1 MKFTSKMI
9 PSIRFQS
16 TRTGWAVMKV
26 AIGADHGGYELKS
39 DIAKLLESL
48 GHEVIDEGAHKF
60 DPRDDFPDFAAPVAA
75 AVQAGNAER
84 GIIIC
89 GSGVGATI
97 TANKF
102 PGVRAGLCHDTY
114 SAGQGVRHDD
124 MNVLCLGARVVGVSL
139 AEDLVKSFINAQL
152 EANEPRFQRRLDK
165 VTAIEKTQLS
175 NQ

>member
-1 MKFTSKMI
+1 
-9 PSIRFQS
+9 
-16 TRTGWAVMKV
+16 MKV

-48 GHEVIDEGAHKF
+48 GHEVIDEGAHEF
-60 DPRDDFPDFAAPVAA
+60 DPEDDFPDFAAPVAA
-75 AVQAGNAER
+75 SVQAGNAQR

-114 SAGQGVRHDD
+114 SAGQGVQHDD
-124 MNVLCLGARVVGVSL
+124 MNVLCLGARVVGVAL
-139 AEDLVKSFINAQL
+139 AADLVKSFINAQL
-152 EANEPRFQRRLDK
+152 EVNEPRFQRRLDK
-165 VTAIEKTQLS
+165 VTAIEKNQIS
-175 NQ
+175 NK

>member
-1 MKFTSKMI
+1 
-9 PSIRFQS
+9 
-16 TRTGWAVMKV
+16 MKV

-48 GHEVIDEGAHKF
+48 GHELIDQGANKF
-60 DPRDDFPDFAAPVAA
+60 DPEDDFPDFAAPVAA
-75 AVQAGNAER
+75 SVQAGKAER

-114 SAGQGVRHDD
+114 SAGQGVQHDD
-124 MNVLCLGARVVGVSL
+124 MNVLCLGARVVGVAL
-139 AEDLVKSFINAQL
+139 ASDLVKSFINARL

-165 VTAIEKTQLS
+165 VTAIEKNQIS

>member
-1 MKFTSKMI
+1 
-9 PSIRFQS
+9 
-16 TRTGWAVMKV
+16 MKV

-48 GHEVIDEGAHKF
+48 GHEVIDQGAHKF
-60 DPRDDFPDFAAPVAA
+60 DPEDDFPDFAAPVAA
-75 AVQAGNAER
+75 SVQAGKAER

-114 SAGQGVRHDD
+114 SAGQGVQHDD
-124 MNVLCLGARVVGVSL
+124 MNVLCLGARVVGVAL
-139 AEDLVKSFINAQL
+139 AVDLVKSFINARL
-152 EANEPRFQRRLDK
+152 ESNEPRFQRRLDK
-165 VTAIEKTQLS
+165 VTTIEKNQIS

>member
-1 MKFTSKMI
+1 
-9 PSIRFQS
+9 
-16 TRTGWAVMKV
+16 MKV
-26 AIGADHGGYELKS
+26 AIGADHGGYDLKS

-48 GHEVIDEGAHKF
+48 GHEVIDQGAHEF
-60 DPRDDFPDFAAPVAA
+60 DPEDDFPDFAAPVAA
-75 AVQAGNAER
+75 SVQAGKAER

-102 PGVRAGLCHDTY
+102 SGVRAGLCHDTY
-114 SAGQGVRHDD
+114 SAGQGVQHDD
-124 MNVLCLGARVVGVSL
+124 MNVLCLGARVVGVAL
-139 AEDLVKSFINAQL
+139 ASDLVKSFINARL

-165 VTAIEKTQLS
+165 VTAIEKNQIS

>member
-1 MKFTSKMI
+1 
-9 PSIRFQS
+9 
-16 TRTGWAVMKV
+16 MKV

-48 GHEVIDEGAHKF
+48 GHEVIDQGAHKF
-60 DPRDDFPDFAAPVAA
+60 DPEDDFPDFAAPVAA
-75 AVQAGNAER
+75 SVQAGKAER

-102 PGVRAGLCHDTY
+102 LGVRAGLCHDTY
-114 SAGQGVRHDD
+114 SAGQGVQHDD
-124 MNVLCLGARVVGVSL
+124 MNVLCLGARVVGVAL
-139 AEDLVKSFINAQL
+139 AVDLVKSFINARL
-152 EANEPRFQRRLDK
+152 ESNEPRFQRRLDK
-165 VTAIEKTQLS
+165 VTAIEKNQIS